1 MPGSNRQRDLAKRR
15 AERQSVRRREAA
27 ERRRKQRL
35 IIGGSGL
42 GVLALLLA
50 VFFAINR
57 GDDKPAEPVDAAAQ
71 TASEEPAP
79 SQEAKPVACGA
90 TAPPAAA
97 APQKFDAAPPMT
109 IDPAKKYSATVK
121 TSCGEF
127 VIDFLADKA
136 PTTVNS
142 FNFLASKKYF
152 DGTRCHRILT
162 GADSVLQCGDPTAT
176 GSGDPGYKF
185 NDENLPAGEGGTYVY
200 PPGTVAM
207 ANSGPNT
214 NGSQFFV
221 VIKDSPFPPAY
232 TVFGKV
238 TRGLDVLDKL
248 LAVGQAAGTDEPAQE
263 IFIESYTV
271 SAT

>member
-15 AERQSVRRREAA
+15 AERQAVRRREAA
-27 ERRRKQRL
+27 ARRRKQRL

-57 GDDKPAEPVDAAAQ
+57 SDNDKPEPVDAAAP
-71 TASEEPAP
+71 TASEEAP
-79 SQEAKPVACGA
+79 SRAPKTVACSA
-90 TAPPAAA
+90 IAPAAA
-97 APQKFDAAPPMT
+97 APQTFAAAPPMT
-109 IDPAKKYSATVK
+109 IDPAKKYAATVK

-127 VIDFLADKA
+127 VIDLLADKA

-162 GADSVLQCGDPTAT
+162 GDDSVLQCGDPTAT

-185 NDENLPAGEGGTYVY
+185 NDENLPTGEGGTYVY

-207 ANSGPNT
+207 ANSGADT
-214 NGSQFFV
+214 NGSQFFL
-221 VIKDSPFPPAY
+221 VIKDSPFPPNY

-238 TRGLDVLDKL
+238 TKGLDVLDKL
-248 LAVGQAAGTDEPAQE
+248 LAVGQEPGTDEPAQD
-263 IFIESYTV
+263 IYIESYTV